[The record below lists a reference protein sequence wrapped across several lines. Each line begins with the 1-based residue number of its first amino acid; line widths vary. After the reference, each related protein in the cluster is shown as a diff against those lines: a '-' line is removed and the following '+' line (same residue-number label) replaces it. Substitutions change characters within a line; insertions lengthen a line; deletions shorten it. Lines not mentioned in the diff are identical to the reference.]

1 MSDLI
6 AVSDLIGDIYD
17 AALDPSL
24 WPLVLERI
32 VRYFEAAAA
41 VLYVQDL
48 HLREGQFYFSYGDDP
63 HFTRLYLE
71 KYARINPLA
80 PHFMVTNV
88 GDVFRA
94 GQLIP
99 YEELKKSQFYKEWLE
114 PQRYTEFVATTL
126 DKSATGAAFVS
137 VTRDKEQGFMDDA
150 SVERMRLI
158 APHLRR
164 AIMIGKIIDLKKVEA
179 ANFESVING
188 LLDAV
193 MLVDAPRRIVYANES
208 ATRMMSEAE
217 IIRRGTADTL
227 QVNDADAH
235 AILRDALTVSERV
248 EAALE
253 VRGTAISLRSTDGE
267 RYLAHVL
274 PLTSGARRWSGEV
287 AAPRPRYSFARRRWT
302 CRRPSKLWRNS
313 IG

>member
-126 DKSATGAAFVS
+126 DKSATGAPLFRSLAIRS
-137 VTRDKEQGFMDDA
+137 RA
-150 SVERMRLI
+150 SWTMRPWSGC
-158 APHLRR
+158 A
-164 AIMIGKIIDLKKVEA
+164 
-179 ANFESVING
+179 SS
-188 LLDAV
+188 
-193 MLVDAPRRIVYANES
+193 RRICAV
-208 ATRMMSEAE
+208 
-217 IIRRGTADTL
+217 
-227 QVNDADAH
+227 
-235 AILRDALTVSERV
+235 
-248 EAALE
+248 
-253 VRGTAISLRSTDGE
+253 
-267 RYLAHVL
+267 
-274 PLTSGARRWSGEV
+274 
-287 AAPRPRYSFARRRWT
+287 
-302 CRRPSKLWRNS
+302 PS
-313 IG
+313 